1 MISIPSILIQS
12 SFLFISTTIVVFYIL
27 KIANL
32 SSFRDKNV
40 EFDKKGALIYSIT
53 SSLGFTIIMAL
64 ISIQT
69 DKQLLKNDKK

>member
-12 SFLFISTTIVVFYIL
+12 LFLFISTTIVVFYIL
-27 KIANL
+27 KVANL
-32 SSFRDKNV
+32 SSLGKNTGI
-40 EFDKKGALIYSIT
+40 FDKKRAIIYSFT
-53 SSLGFTIIMAL
+53 VSLGFTIIMAI